1 MKTHKEMGGEKVKQK
16 KVKVGEVDKKV
27 NNIEEFAVGIDN
39 DLRLVMEG
47 FARTKT
53 EFEAKVTDVEAR
65 LEEVAAACEA
75 KVNNAIRLAEQMSA
89 EVDAKIAKLEERVTA
104 ALEEKFNDA
113 LMKSEDIIARVKNLE
128 VTVEDSAAS
137 AKELALDVV
146 TQEDLENREVRL
158 ISLVTEQITREGNKF
173 GEQLKT
179 RYNIF

>member
-1 MKTHKEMGGEKVKQK
+1 
-16 KVKVGEVDKKV
+16 
-27 NNIEEFAVGIDN
+27 
-39 DLRLVMEG
+39 MEG

-75 KVNNAIRLAEQMSA
+75 KVNNAIRLAEQRLAEQMSA

-137 AKELALDVV
+137 AKELAGS
-146 TQEDLENREVRL
+146 DLVRWRQCQQSSWL
-158 ISLVTEQITREGNKF
+158 NSWDHFGSTSGLLGNLWSNMSTYKTLAEELGRTSSRWLVTGAAGFIGYHLSEK
-173 GEQLKT
+173 LL
-179 RYNIF
+179 

>member
-1 MKTHKEMGGEKVKQK
+1 MGGEKVKQK

-75 KVNNAIRLAEQMSA
+75 KVNNAIRLAAEQMSA